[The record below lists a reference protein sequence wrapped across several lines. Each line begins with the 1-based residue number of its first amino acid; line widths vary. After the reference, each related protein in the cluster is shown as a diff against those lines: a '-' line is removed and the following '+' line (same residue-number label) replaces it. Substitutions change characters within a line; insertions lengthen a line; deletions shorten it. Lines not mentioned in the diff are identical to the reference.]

1 MKDSRDITK
10 IIKAADYRTEGHNAI
25 QKAVE
30 ICAAQGGGTVLIEA
44 GEWTSGPIH
53 LTSHIHLQLEKGA
66 KITFSDCPE
75 DYLPVVFTRWEG
87 TECYNYSPLIYAKDA
102 EDISITGE
110 GILYGNGE
118 NWWPWK
124 QLQQQA
130 ADDLYHAASEGIPV
144 EQRVYGTREAAL
156 RPSFIQLI
164 DCKEVLLSDFTIIDG
179 PQWTIHPVYC
189 ENVVVRGVTVDT
201 KGPNTDGLN
210 PDSCKDV
217 LIEECHFCT
226 GDDCVAINSGI
237 NEDGW
242 RVGKPCQN
250 IMIRNCMMTGG
261 HGGVVIG
268 SAMSGGVENI
278 LMTNC
283 HISNTMQGI
292 RLKSMRGRG
301 GYVRN
306 VKIRDIRLENITY
319 QAIQVNM
326 FYESSTVIPKTQTPP
341 VFSEISMENV
351 EGSSLGL
358 GIQIKGLPEQKL
370 QELHLKNIHLQAQD
384 AMLCSDVSGLTL
396 DQVEIRERSA
406 K

>member
-1 MKDSRDITK
+1 MSVMDT
-10 IIKAADYRTEGHNAI
+10 IIKAADYREAGQNAI
-25 QKAVE
+25 QKAVDAC
-30 ICAAQGGGTVLIEA
+30 ISQGGGTVLIEA
-44 GEWTSGPIH
+44 GEWNSGPIH
-53 LTSHIHLQLEKGA
+53 LASHVHMHLEKGA
-66 KITFSDCPE
+66 RITFSDCPE

-87 TECYNYSPLIYAKDA
+87 TECYNYSPLIYAKNSD
-102 EDISITGE
+102 DISITGE

-118 NWWPWK
+118 KWWHWK

-130 ADDLYHAASEGIPV
+130 ADDLYHAASEGVPV

-164 DCKEVLLSDFTIIDG
+164 DCKKVMLTDFTIADG

-189 ENVVVRGVTVDT
+189 ENVIVRGITVDT

-210 PDSCKDV
+210 PDSCKGV
-217 LIEECHFCT
+217 LIEGCRFCT

-242 RVGKPCQN
+242 RVGKPCRD
-250 IMIRNCMMTGG
+250 ITIRNCIMTGG

-268 SAMSGGVENI
+268 SAMSGGVENV
-278 LMTNC
+278 LMENC

-301 GYVRN
+301 GYVKN
-306 VKIRDIRLENITY
+306 VRIRDIRLENITD

-341 VFSEISMENV
+341 VFSDISMENV
-351 EGSSLGL
+351 EGTSLGL

-370 QELHLKNIHLQAQD
+370 KDLHLKNIHLQAQD

-396 DQVEIRERSA
+396 NQVEIKERST

>member
-1 MKDSRDITK
+1 MSVSDT
-10 IIKAADYRTEGHNAI
+10 IIKASDYSEAGQNAI
-25 QKAVE
+25 QRAVDA
-30 ICAAQGGGTVLIEA
+30 CTAQGGGTVRIEA
-44 GEWTSGPIH
+44 GEWTSGPVH
-53 LTSHIHLQLEKGA
+53 LASHVHLHLEKGA
-66 KITFSDCPE
+66 KITFSDRPE

-102 EDISITGE
+102 EDIHITGE
-110 GILYGNGE
+110 GILDGNGE
-118 NWWPWK
+118 NWWHWK

-130 ADDLYHAASEGIPV
+130 ADDLYHAASEGVPV
-144 EQRVYGTREAAL
+144 EQRVYGTLEAAL

-164 DCKEVLLSDFTIIDG
+164 DCKEVLLSDFTITDG

-189 ENVVVRGVTVDT
+189 ENVVVRNVTVDT

-217 LIEECHFCT
+217 LIEDCHFCT

-250 IMIRNCMMTGG
+250 ITIRNCVMTGG

-278 LMTNC
+278 LMSNC
-283 HISNTMQGI
+283 YISNTMQGI

-301 GYVRN
+301 GYVKN
-306 VKIRDIRLENITY
+306 VRIRDIRLENITD

-351 EGSSLGL
+351 EGSSLGV

-384 AMLCSDVSGLTL
+384 AMLCSDISGLTL
-396 DQVEIRERSA
+396 DQVEITERST

>member
-1 MKDSRDITK
+1 MNASNN
-10 IIKAADYRTEGHNAI
+10 IIKVTAYANAGQNAI
-25 QKAVE
+25 QKAVDA
-30 ICAAQGGGTVLIEA
+30 CTAQGGGTVLIEA
-44 GEWTSGPIH
+44 GDWNCGPIH
-53 LTSHIHLQLEKGA
+53 LASHVHLQLEKGA
-66 KITFSDCPE
+66 KITFSDRPE

-87 TECYNYSPLIYAKDA
+87 MECYNYSPLIYAKDA

-110 GILYGNGE
+110 GELYGNGAK
-118 NWWPWK
+118 WWEWRAV
-124 QLQQQA
+124 QQQVG
-130 ADDLYHAASEGIPV
+130 ADELYREASEGIPV
-144 EQRVYGTREAAL
+144 EKRVFGTREAAL

-164 DCKEVLLSDFTIIDG
+164 NCKNILLSDFLITDG

-189 ENVVVRGVTVDT
+189 EKVVVRGVTIAT

-217 LIEECHFCT
+217 LIEDCSFYT
-226 GDDCVAINSGI
+226 GDDCIAINSGI

-242 RVGKPCQN
+242 RVGRPCRD
-250 IMIRNCMMTGG
+250 IIIRNCIMTGG

-268 SAMSGGVENI
+268 SGMSGGVENI
-278 LMTNC
+278 QMLNC
-283 HISNTMQGI
+283 RISNTMQGI

-306 VKIRDIRLENITY
+306 VKIKDIHLEDITE
-319 QAIQVNM
+319 QAIQINM
-326 FYESSTVIPKTQTPP
+326 FYEYTTVVPKTQTPP

-351 EGSSLGL
+351 EGTSLGL

-370 QELHLKNIHLQAQD
+370 QDLHLKNIHLQAQN

-396 DQVEIRERSA
+396 DQVEITERSIGE
-406 K
+406 

>member
-10 IIKAADYRTEGHNAI
+10 IIKAADYRTEGQNAI

-30 ICAAQGGGTVLIEA
+30 ICTAQGGGTVLIEA
-44 GEWTSGPIH
+44 GEWTSGSIH

-87 TECYNYSPLIYAKDA
+87 TECYNYSPLIYARDA

-118 NWWPWK
+118 SWWHWK

-130 ADDLYHAASEGIPV
+130 ADDLYSAASEGIPV
-144 EQRVYGTREAAL
+144 EERVYGTREAAL
-156 RPSFIQLI
+156 RPSFIQFI
-164 DCKEVLLSDFTIIDG
+164 DCQQVLLSDFTITDG

-189 ENVVVRGVTVDT
+189 ENVMVRNVTVTT

-210 PDSCKDV
+210 PDSCKEV
-217 LIEECHFCT
+217 LIEDCKFCT

-250 IMIRNCMMTGG
+250 ITIRNCVMTGG

-278 LMTNC
+278 LMTDC
-283 HISNTMQGI
+283 QISNTMQGI

-301 GYVRN
+301 GYVKN
-306 VKIRDIRLENITY
+306 VRIRDIRLDHITD

-341 VFSEISMENV
+341 VFSDISMENV
-351 EGSSLGL
+351 EGTSLGL

-370 QELHLKNIHLQAQD
+370 LNLRLSNIHLQAKE
-384 AMLCSDVSGLTL
+384 AMICTDVSGLVM
-396 DQVEIRERSA
+396 DQVEVT
-406 K
+406 KGL

>member
-1 MKDSRDITK
+1 M
-10 IIKAADYRTEGHNAI
+10 
-25 QKAVE
+25 
-30 ICAAQGGGTVLIEA
+30 
-44 GEWTSGPIH
+44 
-53 LTSHIHLQLEKGA
+53 
-66 KITFSDCPE
+66 
-75 DYLPVVFTRWEG
+75 
-87 TECYNYSPLIYAKDA
+87 
-102 EDISITGE
+102 
-110 GILYGNGE
+110 
-118 NWWPWK
+118 
-124 QLQQQA
+124 
-130 ADDLYHAASEGIPV
+130 
-144 EQRVYGTREAAL
+144 
-156 RPSFIQLI
+156 
-164 DCKEVLLSDFTIIDG
+164 
-179 PQWTIHPVYC
+179 
-189 ENVVVRGVTVDT
+189 DT

-306 VKIRDIRLENITY
+306 VKIRDIRLENITD

-396 DQVEIRERSA
+396 DQVEIRERNA